1 MSETIKDIIEL
12 ERRRCVAMC
21 KGDLKFLESLL
32 HTDLYFCHSNGVVDD
47 RAAYLLKMSQG
58 RIAYQSITWADQVV
72 TVLDNG
78 AVLTGR
84 MTSMVVVDEVAKRL
98 DNRVVQAWKETDGEW
113 RLFCFQST
121 PLLN

>member
-1 MSETIKDIIEL
+1 MPETIKDIIEL

-21 KGDLKFLESLL
+21 KGDLKFLESQL
-32 HTDLYFCHSNGVVDD
+32 HADLYFCHSNGVVDD
-47 RAAYLLKMSQG
+47 RASYLLKMSQG
-58 RIAYQSITWADQVV
+58 RIIYQSITWADQKV
-72 TVLDNG
+72 TLLKNG
-78 AVLTGR
+78 AILTGR

-98 DNRVVQAWKETDGEW
+98 DNRVMQAWREIGGEW